1 MATMRTADSWQ
12 QTGGRYERPPVG
24 PRVSRPMPSD
34 YPPPRDRGYRP
45 PPVPSGPVAHDR
57 RADQDMHRSADYQR
71 SNPRDT
77 GRSRPADR
85 QRPSRRPE
93 AQDVRSDRRP
103 AAAPERGG
111 RLRGIVA
118 ILIVFLVTL
127 AGAAA
132 DSFIGIGLGTIT
144 LVALVGST
152 ALATLMV
159 RRRDVLSVVVAPPLV
174 FVAVA
179 LANIAAAPS
188 ASLNLPTV
196 ATLLIRGFPAM
207 GIATGVALLLWIIR
221 TAAGR

>member
-1 MATMRTADSWQ
+1 
-12 QTGGRYERPPVG
+12 
-24 PRVSRPMPSD
+24 
-34 YPPPRDRGYRP
+34 
-45 PPVPSGPVAHDR
+45 
-57 RADQDMHRSADYQR
+57 MHRSA
-71 SNPRDT
+71 RDA
-77 GRSRPADR
+77 GRARPADR
-85 QRPSRRPE
+85 QRPSRRAE
-93 AQDVRSDRRP
+93 AQDIRSDRRP

-118 ILIVFLVTL
+118 ILLVFLVTL
-127 AGAAA
+127 GGAAV
-132 DSFIGIGLGTIT
+132 DSFVGIGLGTIT

-152 ALATLMV
+152 ALMTLLV
-159 RRRDVLSVVVAPPLV
+159 RRRDILSVVVAPPLV

-207 GIATGVALLLWIIR
+207 GIASGAAILLWIIR

>member
-12 QTGGRYERPPVG
+12 KTGGRYERPPVA

-34 YPPPRDRGYRP
+34 YPPPRERGYRP
-45 PPVPSGPVAHDR
+45 PPVPSGPVGYDR
-57 RADQDMHRSADYQR
+57 RADEMERSADYR
-71 SNPRDT
+71 RGSARDT
-77 GRSRPADR
+77 SRPRPADR
-85 QRPSRRPE
+85 QRPTRRPE
-93 AQDVRSDRRP
+93 AQDVRSERRP
-103 AAAPERGG
+103 AAAPERGS

-118 ILIVFLVTL
+118 VLIVFFVTL
-127 AGAAA
+127 AGAAV
-132 DSFIGIGLGTIT
+132 DSFIGIGLGAIT

-152 ALATLMV
+152 ALATLLV

-174 FVAVA
+174 FVTVA
-179 LANIAAAPS
+179 LADIAAAPS